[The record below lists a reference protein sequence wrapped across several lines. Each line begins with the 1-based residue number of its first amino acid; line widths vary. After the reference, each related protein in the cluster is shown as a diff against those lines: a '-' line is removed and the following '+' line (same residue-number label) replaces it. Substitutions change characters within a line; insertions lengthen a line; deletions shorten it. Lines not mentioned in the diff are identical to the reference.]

1 MAGNYSK
8 WIRSTTETA
17 FQRAIILGGTSIIDG
32 ETVEWLD
39 IELPVD
45 ENRKAA
51 RGHCVDLIGKSKD
64 GYVICELKF
73 GKNAAT
79 DSPED
84 ASDQLKRYRDD
95 IKNNSSELDE
105 KKIYHKNGKQFLWEE
120 IAGNARYIIAANEE
134 YWSYWLTHRKVQLPN
149 DFECY
154 SLNVKNDCFKQQ
166 KANNTKYKP
175 KLPEECKWTRLRNNE
190 NY

>member
-1 MAGNYSK
+1 MAGNYSTE
-8 WIRSTTETA
+8 IRSTTETA

-32 ETVEWLD
+32 EIVEWLD

-45 ENRKAA
+45 GSRKAA

-79 DSPED
+79 DSPEE
-84 ASDQLKRYRDD
+84 ASNQLKMYRANIERYW
-95 IKNNSSELDE
+95 SVLDGE
-105 KKIYHKNGKQFLWEE
+105 KIYHKNGKPFLWKE
-120 IAGNARYIIAANEE
+120 IADNARYIIAANEE
-134 YWSYWLTHRKVQLPN
+134 YWSYWLTHKEEVQLPS

-175 KLPEECKWTRLRNNE
+175 ELPECEWTRIK
-190 NY
+190 

>member
-1 MAGNYSK
+1 MAGNYITEIK
-8 WIRSTTETA
+8 STTETA

-32 ETVEWLD
+32 EIVEWLD

-45 ENRKAA
+45 ESRKA

-73 GKNAAT
+73 GKNSAT
-79 DSPED
+79 DSPGE
-84 ASDQLKRYRDD
+84 ASSQLERYRVD
-95 IKNNSSELDE
+95 IKSNSSVLDE
-105 KKIYHKNGKQFLWEE
+105 KKIYHKNGKQFLWKD
-120 IAGNARYIIAANEE
+120 IADNARYIIAANEE
-134 YWSYWLTHRKVQLPN
+134 YWSYWLTHRKVQLQN

-166 KANNTKYKP
+166 KTKNTKYVP
-175 KLPEECKWTRLRNNE
+175 ELPECKWTRLRNNE